1 MASPKKIKESVRV
14 SVVLSKEQVDRIQYR
29 VLRMSIQA
37 GRTIGISEGV
47 RYALELTYPE
57 NIKISTRVDKKE
69 LCEKIKNKITLSVFI
84 SSAMQKRLQ
93 TVKDSWEN
101 EGYNI
106 GVSGLI
112 RIAIE
117 ETFPIPKN
125 QLDLFS

>member
-1 MASPKKIKESVRV
+1 
-14 SVVLSKEQVDRIQYR
+14 
-29 VLRMSIQA
+29 
-37 GRTIGISEGV
+37 
-47 RYALELTYPE
+47 
-57 NIKISTRVDKKE
+57 
-69 LCEKIKNKITLSVFI
+69 
-84 SSAMQKRLQ
+84 MQKRLQ